1 MIEKKKKIIIG
12 ASIAVILLLLVIL
25 IIAISNNDKETENT
39 ETLQTIELSEVINI
53 EDIEKLSY
61 ETEKTDEEISSKY
74 IVGRNKFEVKANV
87 QLGETEGKLIYAR
100 GTQNLNIY
108 KTEYTL
114 SKYGDKNTQVN
125 GIIQTFEE
133 TCKNYMG
140 IDETYQ
146 ETEQLYGESTES
158 FARPIEESIYDEER
172 LFSKTYKSEENTYDI
187 NFYRQD
193 NQIVCEFV
201 KVLS

>member
-12 ASIAVILLLLVIL
+12 TSIAVILLLLVII
-25 IIAISNNDKETENT
+25 IIAISNNDKETENA
-39 ETLQTIELSEVINI
+39 ETLQTIDLLEVINI
-53 EDIEKLSY
+53 EDIETISY
-61 ETEKTDEEISSKY
+61 KTEKTDEEISSKY
-74 IVGRNKFEVKANV
+74 IIGRNKFEVKANV

-114 SKYGDKNTQVN
+114 SKYGDKNTQVS
-125 GIIQTFEE
+125 GTIQTFEE
-133 TCKNYMG
+133 VCKTYMG

-146 ETEQLYGESTES
+146 ETEQLYGENTES
-158 FARPIEESIYDEER
+158 FARPIEGSIYNEGR
-172 LFSKTYKSEENTYDI
+172 LYSKTYKSEENTYDI

-193 NQIVCEFV
+193 NQIVCELV
-201 KVLS
+201 KVL

>member
-12 ASIAVILLLLVIL
+12 ASIVVILLLLVI
-25 IIAISNNDKETENT
+25 IIVAISNNSKETENA

-53 EDIEKLSY
+53 EDIETLQY

-74 IVGRNKFEVKANV
+74 ISGRNKYELKANV
-87 QLGETEGKLIYAR
+87 QAGEIEGKLIYAR

-114 SKYGDKNTQVN
+114 SKYGDKNTQVS

-172 LFSKTYKSEENTYDI
+172 LYSKTYKSEENTYDI

-193 NQIVCEFV
+193 NQIICEFV
-201 KVLS
+201 KIL

>member
-1 MIEKKKKIIIG
+1 MQEQKKKIIIG
-12 ASIAVILLLLVIL
+12 ASIAVILLLLVII
-25 IIAISNNDKETENT
+25 IIAISNNNKETENA

-74 IVGRNKFEVKANV
+74 IIGRNKFEVKANV

-114 SKYGDKNTQVN
+114 SKYGDKNTQVS

-133 TCKNYMG
+133 TCKSYMG
-140 IDETYQ
+140 IDKTYQ

-158 FARPIEESIYDEER
+158 FARPIEESIYNEGR
-172 LFSKTYKSEENTYDI
+172 LYSKTYKSEENTYDI

-193 NQIVCEFV
+193 NQIISEFV

>member
-1 MIEKKKKIIIG
+1 MKKQKKKIIIG
-12 ASIAVILLLLVIL
+12 ASIAVILLLLVII
-25 IIAISNNDKETENT
+25 IIAISNNNKETENA

-53 EDIEKLSY
+53 ENIEKLSY

-74 IVGRNKFEVKANV
+74 IIGRNKFEVKANI
-87 QLGETEGKLIYAR
+87 QAGEIEGNLIYAR

-114 SKYGDKNTQVN
+114 SKYGDKNTQVS

-133 TCKNYMG
+133 TCKSYMG

-146 ETEQLYGESTES
+146 ETDTLYGESTES
-158 FARPIEESIYDEER
+158 FARPIEESIYNEGR
-172 LFSKTYKSEENTYDI
+172 LYSKTYKSEENTYDI
-187 NFYRQD
+187 NFYRQ
-193 NQIVCEFV
+193 NSQIVCEFV

>member
-1 MIEKKKKIIIG
+1 MKKQKKKIIIG
-12 ASIAVILLLLVIL
+12 ASIAVILLLLVII
-25 IIAISNNDKETENT
+25 IIAISNNNKETENA

-74 IVGRNKFEVKANV
+74 IIGRNKFEVKANV

-114 SKYGDKNTQVN
+114 SKYGDKNTQVS
-125 GIIQTFEE
+125 GTIQTFEE
-133 TCKNYMG
+133 VCKTYME

-146 ETEQLYGESTES
+146 ETEQLYGENTES
-158 FARPIEESIYDEER
+158 FARPIEESIYNEGR
-172 LFSKTYKSEENTYDI
+172 LYSKTYKSEENTYDI
-187 NFYRQD
+187 NFYRQ
-193 NQIVCEFV
+193 NSQIVCEFV

>member
-12 ASIAVILLLLVIL
+12 ASIAVILLLLVII
-25 IIAISNNDKETENT
+25 IIAISNNSKETENA

-53 EDIEKLSY
+53 EDIETLQY

-74 IVGRNKFEVKANV
+74 ISGRNKYELKANV
-87 QLGETEGKLIYAR
+87 QLGETGGKLIYTR

-114 SKYGDKNTQVN
+114 SKYGDKNTQVS
-125 GIIQTFEE
+125 GIIQTFEK
-133 TCKNYMG
+133 TCKSYMG

-146 ETEQLYGESTES
+146 ETDTLYGESTES

-172 LFSKTYKSEENTYDI
+172 LYSKTYKSEENTYDI

-193 NQIVCEFV
+193 NKIICEFV
-201 KVLS
+201 KVL

>member
-1 MIEKKKKIIIG
+1 MKKQKKKIIIG
-12 ASIAVILLLLVIL
+12 ASIAVILLLLVII
-25 IIAISNNDKETENT
+25 IIAISNNNKETENA

-61 ETEKTDEEISSKY
+61 ETEKTNEEISSKY
-74 IVGRNKFEVKANV
+74 IIGRNKFEVKANV
-87 QLGETEGKLIYAR
+87 KAGEIEGKLIYVR

-114 SKYGDKNTQVN
+114 SKYGDKNTQVS

-133 TCKNYMG
+133 TCKSYMG

-172 LFSKTYKSEENTYDI
+172 LYSKTYKNEENTYDI